1 MKFLILLCCLLC
13 FGNNG
18 YAQLAVKLGE
28 DHAYIQK
35 LEQKFNEGNT
45 DSIKAM
51 TAFRLAN
58 FYRKYGKMDL
68 AKQKMQ
74 QGMILA
80 KGDNFLEGASKYF
93 EGYLELGVVD
103 FPSIEAKIN
112 LGDSLL
118 KTVNHFESKKAQSGI
133 WLIRGIIQQL
143 SGNEKGGLDAY
154 INHALPLAIESKDKF
169 TEGNANKF
177 VAISLINAKE
187 RKRANGYL
195 KKALQLFKEAPSESE
210 VTKLEGILETTLIL
224 AENNIYL
231 EDYPESKMY
240 LDAAYAV
247 LRDYPKSN
255 VFLFYYFPEGVY
267 YEKIGDY
274 EKAINSFNKAI
285 AFQGGIQEN
294 FYINRAKFAKFHTL
308 RLMGRNNEAI
318 DVMQDLLKSTILL
331 PADRNSYSNLLA
343 EAYAD
348 VGNMQAA
355 YEWSQKYIAIS
366 DSLHAA
372 GYKKDMLDM
381 ETKYQTAEKEQKI
394 NQLQAE
400 NKAAELVQKNQR
412 LWVWLLAVGAAVF
425 LLAILYLNNI
435 LKNQKRASAFKLKEM
450 EQQQELQVT
459 KAFLEGEDKERQRI
473 AQDLHD
479 GLGGALSGIKM
490 KLSGV
495 QARVESL
502 DIDNSVDQLDRS
514 IVELRRI
521 AHNMMPTNLLRNGLA
536 VALKDLCTALSN
548 NKTRIELQTDG
559 LDQRLNQHYQVNIYR
574 IIQELLGN
582 ALKHADADQI
592 LVQCLQNEN
601 QILITVEDN
610 GKGFDLKLAQKSNGM
625 GLGNIQN
632 RVNLMRGTLDYDVM
646 PGEGTIVNIEL
657 TV

>member
-1 MKFLILLCCLLC
+1 MKYLILLCCLLC
-13 FGNNG
+13 SGIKSN
-18 YAQLAVKLGE
+18 AQLPVKLVE
-28 DHAYIQK
+28 DGPYLQK
-35 LEQKFNEGNT
+35 LEQRLMEGKT
-45 DSIKAM
+45 DSAKAM

-58 FYRKYGKMDL
+58 FYKKYGNMDL
-68 AKQKMQ
+68 AKQRLQ
-74 QGMILA
+74 QGISLA
-80 KGDNFLEGASKYF
+80 KGDNFLVGASKYF
-93 EGYLELGVVD
+93 EAYLDLGVVD
-103 FPSIEAKIN
+103 LPEIEAKIN

-143 SGNEKGGLDAY
+143 TGNEKGGLEAY

-177 VAISLINAKE
+177 VATSLINAKE
-187 RKRANGYL
+187 RKRANEYL
-195 KKALQLFKEAPSESE
+195 KKALHLFKEAPSESE
-210 VTKLEGILETTLIL
+210 ITKLEGILEVTLIL

-231 EDYPESKMY
+231 EEYPESKMY
-240 LDAAYAV
+240 LDAAHSV

-255 VFLFYYFPEGVY
+255 VFLIYYYPEGVY

-274 EKAINSFNKAI
+274 EQALKSFNKAI

-294 FYINRAKFAKFHTL
+294 FYINRSKFAKFHTL

-331 PADRNSYSNLLA
+331 PADRNSYANLLA
-343 EAYAD
+343 EAYAQ

-366 DSLHAA
+366 DSLHTA

-400 NKAAELVQKNQR
+400 NKAAELVQKNQS

-425 LLAILYLNNI
+425 LLAILYLNDI
-435 LKNQKRASAFKLKEM
+435 LKNQKRANAFKLKEM
-450 EQQQELQVT
+450 EQQQELRVT

-479 GLGGALSGIKM
+479 GLGGALSGIRM

-495 QARVESL
+495 QAQVESSE
-502 DIDNSVDQLDRS
+502 IENSVDQLDRS

-521 AHNMMPTNLLRNGLA
+521 AHNMMPANLLRNGLA
-536 VALKDLCTALSN
+536 VALRDLCTALSN
-548 NKTRIELQTDG
+548 HKTRIELQTDG
-559 LDQRLNQHYQVNIYR
+559 LDQRLNQHYQINIYR

-582 ALKHADADQI
+582 ALKHADADHI

-657 TV
+657 AV